1 MKLSLSQN
9 ICKLRKANH
18 LTQEQLAEALGV
30 TFAAISKWERGAAT
44 PELNLIAQMADLFGV
59 SMDVLVGFAV
69 HNNHITAVEER
80 IHNLQRS
87 KQYADAMAESESAL
101 LRYPN
106 DFRIVYRAGEVYA
119 FAGMEGK
126 AEPHLRRCIALLE
139 HAISLLSQNT
149 DPEISEVSIQSQIAQ
164 SYLLLGEVET
174 GLEILK
180 QYNVNGIYD
189 GLIALT
195 YAAES
200 HGLSPKLAEPYL
212 IHAFAGVITE
222 STRVMMAYANYYQK
236 MGTPAASRDALL
248 WLVQLL
254 QSIKIDPNAT
264 GFVDKATAC
273 YYAQCA
279 ILSYKMGETETAQS
293 YLHHAFQMAKA
304 FDHAPTYRMENTKFC
319 VGDTEHATVYDD
331 LGESAMAAVEQQLT
345 EEDGNDALLAL
356 WKHLIRQEPAG
367 GMK

>member
-1 MKLSLSQN
+1 
-9 ICKLRKANH
+9 
-18 LTQEQLAEALGV
+18 
-30 TFAAISKWERGAAT
+30 
-44 PELNLIAQMADLFGV
+44 MADLFGV
-59 SMDVLVGFAV
+59 SMDVLVGFEV

-87 KQYADAMAESESAL
+87 KQYGDAMAESESAL

-180 QYNVNGIYD
+180 QYNINGVYD

-200 HGLSPKLAEPYL
+200 HGVSPKLAEPYL

-236 MGTPAASRDALL
+236 MGTPAASRDTLL

-273 YYAQCA
+273 CYAHCA
-279 ILSYKMGETETAQS
+279 ILSYKMGETKPVQS
-293 YLHHAFQMAKA
+293 YLYHAFHMAKA

-345 EEDGNDALLAL
+345 NESDITALLDM
-356 WKHLIRQEPAG
+356 WKQLTKQEQNG
-367 GMK
+367 DGK

>member
-1 MKLSLSQN
+1 
-9 ICKLRKANH
+9 
-18 LTQEQLAEALGV
+18 
-30 TFAAISKWERGAAT
+30 
-44 PELNLIAQMADLFGV
+44 
-59 SMDVLVGFAV
+59 
-69 HNNHITAVEER
+69 
-80 IHNLQRS
+80 
-87 KQYADAMAESESAL
+87 
-101 LRYPN
+101 
-106 DFRIVYRAGEVYA
+106 
-119 FAGMEGK
+119 
-126 AEPHLRRCIALLE
+126 
-139 HAISLLSQNT
+139 
-149 DPEISEVSIQSQIAQ
+149 
-164 SYLLLGEVET
+164 
-174 GLEILK
+174 
-180 QYNVNGIYD
+180 
-189 GLIALT
+189 
-195 YAAES
+195 
-200 HGLSPKLAEPYL
+200 
-212 IHAFAGVITE
+212 
-222 STRVMMAYANYYQK
+222 MMAYANYYQK

-273 YYAQCA
+273 CYAQCA